1 MKIPNFKAKLRRYQK
16 EGVCFIENRDGR
28 VLLADEM
35 GLGKTI
41 QTLAWLQLHPELR
54 PVIVVCPASLK
65 LNWEREIKTQTEK
78 QDIVILNGNNP
89 TGRFPLFR
97 KAIYIINY
105 DIVKAW
111 EKNLKKLKAKVLVLD
126 ECHAIKNRRTIR
138 TKAIKRIAK
147 EIDHIICLS
156 GTPIINR
163 PVEIYNSISLIN
175 PELFP
180 SFFKYAKE
188 YCGATHNGF
197 GWDFSGATHTDN
209 LHKKLVGSVMLRRL
223 KKDVLKELPEK
234 TRTVIPMELDN
245 PEEYKIVAKDF
256 IKWLKEQDPDKAE
269 RAERAE
275 TLTRIEILKQVAIK
289 NKMKSCIDWIKQYLE
304 TENKLVVFA
313 THKQTTQAIIS
324 AFPEISV
331 RLEGGM
337 DGNEK
342 QKSVDRFQNDKR
354 TRLFVGNIKAAGV
367 GLTLTASS
375 NTCFVELGWT
385 PGEHDQAED
394 RVHRIGQEAD
404 SVNAYYLIADGTI
417 ENQIIE
423 LLDKKRKVL
432 ADVLDGRTLLEDS
445 SMLNSLLK
453 TLII

>member
-275 TLTRIEILKQVAIK
+275 TLTRIK
-289 NKMKSCIDWIKQYLE
+289 Y
-304 TENKLVVFA
+304 
-313 THKQTTQAIIS
+313 
-324 AFPEISV
+324 
-331 RLEGGM
+331 
-337 DGNEK
+337 
-342 QKSVDRFQNDKR
+342 
-354 TRLFVGNIKAAGV
+354 
-367 GLTLTASS
+367 
-375 NTCFVELGWT
+375 
-385 PGEHDQAED
+385 
-394 RVHRIGQEAD
+394 
-404 SVNAYYLIADGTI
+404 
-417 ENQIIE
+417 
-423 LLDKKRKVL
+423 
-432 ADVLDGRTLLEDS
+432 
-445 SMLNSLLK
+445 
-453 TLII
+453 

>member
-1 MKIPNFKAKLRRYQK
+1 
-16 EGVCFIENRDGR
+16 
-28 VLLADEM
+28 
-35 GLGKTI
+35 
-41 QTLAWLQLHPELR
+41 
-54 PVIVVCPASLK
+54 
-65 LNWEREIKTQTEK
+65 
-78 QDIVILNGNNP
+78 
-89 TGRFPLFR
+89 
-97 KAIYIINY
+97 
-105 DIVKAW
+105 
-111 EKNLKKLKAKVLVLD
+111 
-126 ECHAIKNRRTIR
+126 
-138 TKAIKRIAK
+138 
-147 EIDHIICLS
+147 
-156 GTPIINR
+156 
-163 PVEIYNSISLIN
+163 
-175 PELFP
+175 
-180 SFFKYAKE
+180 
-188 YCGATHNGF
+188 
-197 GWDFSGATHTDN
+197 
-209 LHKKLVGSVMLRRL
+209 
-223 KKDVLKELPEK
+223 
-234 TRTVIPMELDN
+234 
-245 PEEYKIVAKDF
+245 
-256 IKWLKEQDPDKAE
+256 
-269 RAERAE
+269 
-275 TLTRIEILKQVAIK
+275 
-289 NKMKSCIDWIKQYLE
+289 MKSCIDWIKQYLE

-394 RVHRIGQEAD
+394 RVHRIGQKAD

-432 ADVLDGRTLLEDS
+432 ADILDGRTLLEDS
-445 SMLNSLLK
+445 SMLNSLLR

>member
-126 ECHAIKNRRTIR
+126 ECHAIKNRRAIR

>member
-445 SMLNSLLK
+445 SMLNSLLR

>member
-375 NTCFVELGWT
+375 NVCFLELPWVSS
-385 PGEHDQAED
+385 ELLQAED
-394 RVHRIGQEAD
+394 RVHRIGQKD
-404 SVNAYYLIADGTI
+404 SVNIYLLLAENTI
-417 ENQIIE
+417 ENDICELLEKKQKIIE
-423 LLDKKRKVL
+423 
-432 ADVLDGRTLLEDS
+432 AILDGENIES
-445 SMLNSLLK
+445 PSVLNSLLK